1 MANCSECDKQL
12 SFFEA
17 RQGICP
23 ECRVVKE
30 RAASRSRED
39 LLKAISI
46 RPDPMIAERARTEA
60 EIAAII
66 LTTETNTNMPIA
78 RRLEIITAEAV
89 VGMNIF
95 QDIGSALRDI
105 VGGRNATYQTKLREA
120 RKLVLDELRH
130 EAHRIGADAVVAVD
144 LDYSEISGGGKSM
157 LFLVASGTAVRL
169 GQPANSAIGA
179 ESLPS

>member
-1 MANCSECDKQL
+1 VTNL
-12 SFFEA
+12 
-17 RQGICP
+17 P
-23 ECRVVKE
+23 
-30 RAASRSRED
+30 
-39 LLKAISI
+39 ISK
-46 RPDPMIAERARTEA
+46 
-60 EIAAII
+60 
-66 LTTETNTNMPIA
+66 
-78 RRLEIITAEAV
+78 RLEIITAEAV

-120 RKLVLDELRH
+120 RHVVLDELRH

-169 GQPANSAIGA
+169 DRDA
-179 ESLPS
+179 ESVPS